1 MDGEPLFLIDILPAT
16 ADGLEKSMDRFCR
29 AKHRLSRTVQSCIWP
44 LLLIC
49 LVACGSSGDG
59 LGSGAAGG
67 GGPAGTG
74 GAPEAGR
81 GAGGSNTGGISGAG
95 SGAGGV
101 TGTSGTGGVSGS
113 GGVAGTGGASGT
125 GGVSGTGGT
134 SGTGGASGGA
144 PDASGDTRPLLDASS
159 DTPVPDTGLGR
170 DGAGDGDSA
179 VGGGDGG
186 DAATDFPPERVMRIQ
201 VDWTEGLGFV
211 LVTPVKELSGTVALA
226 RRAQREDP
234 LGSFVGI
241 VSDPVT
247 GQRIFQRTIG
257 MGYSYLPAVRAVTF
271 RYPERKQPFKFSLRA
286 ENATSGAM
294 ETVLEQTLD
303 PATFET
309 VPAQTVELIP
319 LRVAQ
324 RQPALIVNFYSEGY
338 LVGGREKFLA
348 DARSMVRSLETTDF
362 PNQARMEFRAV
373 WSPSSVT
380 LGSAQNLG
388 TPIPERNS
396 FLGLYYPY
404 WLDYSRW
411 NVIVYPT
418 RERRFRNA
426 IGQVPYDYPI
436 AIMDTTVYTNVGNYN
451 ELTAVANGTG
461 NVQNLLLHELG
472 HYFGLNEE
480 YNNGGTELVFARGL
494 AEPWSQN
501 MTFQTNAANIK
512 WRALIKA
519 GTPIPTP
526 TSSWT
531 GDNVGAYPGGYG
543 GLDAR
548 SHVPVP
554 DRVCIMSSGSS
565 YCPVCRAAIAE
576 KVLFDLGE

>member
-1 MDGEPLFLIDILPAT
+1 
-16 ADGLEKSMDRFCR
+16 
-29 AKHRLSRTVQSCIWP
+29 
-44 LLLIC
+44 
-49 LVACGSSGDG
+49 
-59 LGSGAAGG
+59 
-67 GGPAGTG
+67 
-74 GAPEAGR
+74 
-81 GAGGSNTGGISGAG
+81 
-95 SGAGGV
+95 
-101 TGTSGTGGVSGS
+101 
-113 GGVAGTGGASGT
+113 
-125 GGVSGTGGT
+125 
-134 SGTGGASGGA
+134 
-144 PDASGDTRPLLDASS
+144 
-159 DTPVPDTGLGR
+159 
-170 DGAGDGDSA
+170 
-179 VGGGDGG
+179 
-186 DAATDFPPERVMRIQ
+186 MRIQ
-201 VDWTEGLGFV
+201 VDWSKELGFV
-211 LVTPVKELSGTVALA
+211 LVTPIKEASGTAALA
-226 RRAQREDP
+226 RRARREDP

-241 VSDPVT
+241 VSDPTT

-271 RYPERKQPFKFSLRA
+271 RYPERKQPFVFSLRA
-286 ENATSGAM
+286 ENATSGVM

-319 LRVAQ
+319 LRMAQ
-324 RQPALIVNFYSEGY
+324 RQPALLVNFYAEGY

-373 WSPSSVT
+373 WSASAVA

-388 TPIPERNS
+388 TPIPERDS

-480 YNNGGTELVFARGL
+480 YTNGGTELVFARGIG
-494 AEPWSQN
+494 EPWSQN

-526 TSSWT
+526 PGSWT
-531 GDNVGAYPGGYG
+531 GDNVGAYAGGYG

-548 SHVPVP
+548 SHTPVP
-554 DRVCIMSSGSS
+554 DRVCIMSSGPS
-565 YCPVCRAAIAE
+565 YCAVCRAAIAE
-576 KVLFDLGE
+576 KVIFDLGE

>member
-1 MDGEPLFLIDILPAT
+1 VSG
-16 ADGLEKSMDRFCR
+16 
-29 AKHRLSRTVQSCIWP
+29 
-44 LLLIC
+44 
-49 LVACGSSGDG
+49 VA
-59 LGSGAAGG
+59 GA
-67 GGPAGTG
+67 G

-81 GAGGSNTGGISGAG
+81 GAGGGNAGGISGG
-95 SGAGGV
+95 RSGAGGV
-101 TGTSGTGGVSGS
+101 SGSAGASGTGGVSGS
-113 GGVAGTGGASGT
+113 GGVSGNSGAAGT
-125 GGVSGTGGT
+125 GGVSGGG
-134 SGTGGASGGA
+134 GVAGAGGAAGGA
-144 PDASGDTRPLLDASS
+144 PDASSDSRTIPDSGNDTRVL
-159 DTPVPDTGLGR
+159 DTGANR
-170 DGAGDGDSA
+170 DGAGIGDGA
-179 VGGGDGG
+179 VGGWDTG
-186 DAATDFPPERVMRIQ
+186 DAATDFPPERVMRIHI
-201 VDWTEGLGFV
+201 DWSQDLGFV
-211 LVTPVKELSGTVALA
+211 WATPTRELSGTVALA
-226 RRAQREDP
+226 KRARREDP

-241 VSDPVT
+241 VSDPAT

-257 MGYSYLPAVRAVTF
+257 MGYSYLPAVRALTF
-271 RYPERKQPFKFSLRA
+271 RYPERKLPFVFTLRA

-294 ETVLEQTLD
+294 ETVLERTVD

-309 VPAQTVELIP
+309 APVQNVELIP

-324 RQPALIVNFYSEGY
+324 REPALLVNFYSEGY
-338 LVGGREKFLA
+338 LVGGRDKFLT
-348 DARSMVRSLETTDF
+348 DARNMVRSLETTDF

-373 WSPSSVT
+373 WSPSAVA

-388 TPIPERNS
+388 TPVPERDS

-404 WLDYSRW
+404 WLDYNRW

-418 RERRFRNA
+418 RERRYRNA

-436 AIMDTTVYTNVGNYN
+436 AIMDTSVYTNVGNYN
-451 ELTAVANGTG
+451 ELTAVANGTS

-480 YNNGGTELVFARGL
+480 YANGGTELVFASGI

-501 MTFQTNAANIK
+501 MTFQTTAANIK

-526 TSSWT
+526 TSAWT
-531 GDNVGAYPGGYG
+531 GDNVGAYRGGYG
-543 GLDAR
+543 GIDAR

-554 DRVCIMSSGSS
+554 DRVCIMSSGTS

-576 KVLFDLGE
+576 KVIFDLGE